1 MRSKLIGLGFI
12 TGMCSM
18 TAFAEPPVQPGD
30 TLESLSKVRINT
42 TVNGQPGSLSEMMGN
57 GQYRSSSQSAISDS
71 NTLARDSS
79 STRSM
84 GSTGS
89 TTGINTDSRTTGVGT
104 TGGMSGSMGT
114 NSMGTY
120 GGTPSTGTYSG
131 TSSGTLPVQLPAPA
145 RVIATQLAPAQAIA
159 VQVRPA
165 VRPVTALQVRVV
177 WEVQLATAA

>member
-12 TGMCSM
+12 TGMCSI

-89 TTGINTDSRTTGVGT
+89 TTGINTNSRTTGVGT

-120 GGTPSTGTYSG
+120 GGAAGPGAHNGNRSG
-131 TSSGTLPVQLPAPA
+131 TSSRSPPPPSPGYRNPAGPPTRPTPA
-145 RVIATQLAPAQAIA
+145 RVDTLTTPTGTPGAG
-159 VQVRPA
+159 
-165 VRPVTALQVRVV
+165 RV
-177 WEVQLATAA
+177 